1 MLGGVAVNR
10 LRLLVLA
17 LLGLCAAPALAVV
30 SCTASVTSIVKGY
43 DPNATGNTVATG
55 SYTVSCTRAAG
66 DPSTFNWS
74 LGADNGAHNS
84 GAQNRAQLGTRTYN
98 YELYRTTPYNNAD
111 RWQDAAATR
120 FTGTVNFGSQLNGAS
135 SGSFDLVLTGPQTVR
150 AAGTYTD
157 NVTVTVRDAGS
168 GALLSQ
174 STFSVSIITIA
185 SCTLATP
192 PGNINFAYTS
202 FQVSAASASTNF
214 GVNCT
219 TGVPY
224 TMSLDATSGTLLGLP
239 YTLSISQNSSTGTGT
254 AQTFSINGSITGG
267 LPGTCAS
274 GTCSASDIRTL
285 TITY

>member
-1 MLGGVAVNR
+1 MNG

-17 LLGLCAAPALAVV
+17 LLGSCAAPALAVV

-43 DPNATGNTVATG
+43 DPNDTAATVATG

-74 LGADNGAHNS
+74 LGADNGTHNS
-84 GAQNRAQLGTRTYN
+84 GAQNRVQLGTRTYN
-98 YELYRTTPYNNAD
+98 YELYRLTPYNNGD

-120 FTGTVNFGSQLNGAS
+120 FTGTVNFGTQLNGS
-135 SGSFDLVLTGPQTVR
+135 STGSFDLVLPGPQTVR
-150 AAGTYTD
+150 PAGTYTD
-157 NVTVTVRDAGS
+157 TVTVTVRNAGS
-168 GALLSQ
+168 GAMLSQ

-202 FQVSAASASTNF
+202 FQVTAATASTNF

-224 TMSLDATSGTLLGLP
+224 TMALDATSGTLLGLP
-239 YTLSISQNSSTGTGT
+239 YTLSISQSASTGTGT

-267 LPGTCAS
+267 LSGTCAT
-274 GTCSASDIRTL
+274 GTCNASATRTL

>member
-1 MLGGVAVNR
+1 MSRIVLLA
-10 LRLLVLA
+10 LALVLCPA
-17 LLGLCAAPALAVV
+17 SALAVV

-43 DPNATGNTVATG
+43 DPNDPADAIVTG

-66 DPSTFNWS
+66 DASTFNWS
-74 LGADNGAHNS
+74 LGADNGNNNS
-84 GAQNRAQLGTRTYN
+84 GAQNRVILGTRTYN
-98 YELYRTTPYNNAD
+98 YELYRLTPYINAN

-120 FTGTVNFGSQLNGAS
+120 FTGTVNFGSQLTGS
-135 SGSFDLVLTGPQTVR
+135 STGSFDLRIPGAQTVR
-150 AAGTYTD
+150 PAGTYTD
-157 NVTVTVRDAGS
+157 TVTVTVRNAGS
-168 GALLSQ
+168 GAMMSQ
-174 STFSVSIITIA
+174 TSFSVSVITIA

-202 FQVSAASASTNF
+202 FQVSAATASTSF

-239 YTLSISQNSSTGTGT
+239 YTLSLSQTSATGTGA
-254 AQTFSINGSITGG
+254 AQTYSINGSITGG
-267 LPGTCAS
+267 LSGTCATA
-274 GTCSASDIRTL
+274 TCSASATRTL